1 MIDGVASERLSVTSG
16 VPQESIVGPLLFVT
30 FINDPRDVVHEQT
43 NIALYAVDT
52 KLHRTIVSVRDCDIL
67 QRDLASLNTRSFV
80 SNMKFNASKCK
91 VLTVT
96 GKKSPVT
103 HEYHLGNIYIKRA
116 LEKKGPRPYHLKQ
129 SIVGLACYAYC
140 TQG

>member
-16 VPQESIVGPLLFVT
+16 VPQGSIVGPLLFVI
-30 FINDPRDVVHEQT
+30 FFNDPRDVVHEQT
-43 NIALYAVDT
+43 NTALYAVDT
-52 KLHRTIVSVRDCDIL
+52 KLHRTIVSVKDCDIL
-67 QRDLASLNTRSFV
+67 QRDLASLNTWSSV

-96 GKKSPVT
+96 RKKSPVT
-103 HEYHLGNIYIKRA
+103 HQYHLGNIYIKCV
-116 LEKKGPRPYHLKQ
+116 LEKKGPRRYHLKQ
-129 SIVGLACYAYC
+129 SIMGLACYAYC

>member
-1 MIDGVASERLSVTSG
+1 MASERLSVTSG
-16 VPQESIVGPLLFVT
+16 VPQGSIVGPLLFVI

-43 NIALYAVDT
+43 NTALYAVDT
-52 KLHRTIVSVRDCDIL
+52 KLHRTIVSVKDCDIL
-67 QRDLASLNTRSFV
+67 QRDLAGLNTWSFV

-96 GKKSPVT
+96 RKKLPVT
-103 HEYHLGNIYIKRA
+103 HEYHLGNIYIKRV
-116 LEKKGPRPYHLKQ
+116 LEKKGPRGYHLKQ
-129 SIVGLACYAYC
+129 CIVGLACYAYC

>member
-16 VPQESIVGPLLFVT
+16 VPQGSIVGPLLFVI
-30 FINDPRDVVHEQT
+30 FFNDPRDVVHEQT
-43 NIALYAVDT
+43 NTALYAVDT
-52 KLHRTIVSVRDCDIL
+52 KLHRTIVSVKDCDIL
-67 QRDLASLNTRSFV
+67 QRDLASLNTWSSV

-96 GKKSPVT
+96 RKKSPVT
-103 HEYHLGNIYIKRA
+103 HEYHLGNIYIKCV
-116 LEKKGPRPYHLKQ
+116 LEKKGPRRYHLKQ
-129 SIVGLACYAYC
+129 SIMGLACYAYC